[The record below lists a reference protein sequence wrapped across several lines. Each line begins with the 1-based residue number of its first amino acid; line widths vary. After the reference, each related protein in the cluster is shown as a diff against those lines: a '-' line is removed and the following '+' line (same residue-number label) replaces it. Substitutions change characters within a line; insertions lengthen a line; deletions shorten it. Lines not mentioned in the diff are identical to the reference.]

1 MELKEIL
8 KIDPKNNIKIRHFM
22 VEDWTGCFF
31 QYKKDTSLIEKKE
44 VWKKKYNENGWGDLS
59 NDNEGVFDPNKKVHE
74 GDLETTHTRT
84 YSSMTFI
91 ELLQK
96 RILQYIKNE
105 EDEGMEWKEDDIG
118 LLCENFGV
126 SEDSYYL
133 ENLFIEIGCEDYKL
147 ENEEE
152 DESILWYSYYERE
165 GERHYIDIE
174 EDLGFEEGYNK
185 IFNSVSGLQR
195 CEGNIKKGK
204 EEGFWK
210 YFHQNGKIECEG
222 NYIEGKREGLWKSFS
237 ENGQLYIEENYIEGK
252 LEGLWKSFY
261 ENGQLNEEGN
271 YIEGKLEGLWKSF
284 YENGQLKEEGNYI
297 KYEKEGL
304 WKTFHENGQLKTE
317 GGYKDS
323 VGVGVEKE
331 FDESGKIISEYDW
344 GD

>member
-8 KIDPKNNIKIRHFM
+8 SIDPKNKIKIRHFM
-22 VEDWTGCFF
+22 YEEWTGCFF

-84 YSSMTFI
+84 YSSKTFI

-105 EDEGMEWKEDDIG
+105 EDEGREWKEDDLG

-152 DESILWYSYYERE
+152 DESLLWYSYYERKE
-165 GERHYIDIE
+165 GERGYIDIE

-185 IFNSVSGLQR
+185 IFNSVSGLLR
-195 CEGNIKKGK
+195 YEGNINKGK
-204 EEGFWK
+204 DEGFWK

-222 NYIEGKREGLWKSFS
+222 NYIEGKREGLWKYFR
-237 ENGQLYIEENYIEGK
+237 ETGQLEIEKNYIEGK
-252 LEGLWKSFY
+252 EEGLWKSFH

-271 YIEGKLEGLWKSF
+271 YIKGEQEGLWKS
-284 YENGQLKEEGNYI
+284 
-297 KYEKEGL
+297 
-304 WKTFHENGQLKTE
+304 FHENGQLKKE
-317 GGYKDS
+317 GVYEEGS
-323 VGVGVEKE
+323 GVGVEKE
-331 FDESGKIISEYDW
+331 FDESGKIISEFDW
-344 GD
+344 G